1 MQDLDRDTMISLLQT
16 EREGFLALCDEGQPY
31 CLPFGYVFINDSVYI
46 SLFPKGRKWLYL
58 QKNPRVSF
66 SVFAWD
72 NDRTKWAS
80 VVIDGVLTIVE
91 DLKTIRRVVETNM
104 LKMNLTAT
112 EVYVEKRMRYYEE
125 ALKNPNGLRIMKLSA
140 NHMGGKTMAAMAGN

>member
-16 EREGFLALCDEGQPY
+16 EREGFLAMCDEGQPY

-125 ALKNPNGLRIMKLSA
+125 ALKKPNSLRIMKLSA
-140 NHMGGKTMAAMAGN
+140 KHMGGKTMAAMAGN